1 MEMLL
6 KLQRSTES
14 LRERRKNMKK
24 EVKFILGFCIIIL
37 AVFAY
42 AHISKTHA
50 IYDTSI
56 DPSEYGSVVENQDV
70 VLEQIFISE
79 EQYLD
84 GIKIKGAENGD
95 ISQVS
100 ICYTL
105 KEKDTE
111 KLVAEGEVNA
121 KEALSTQ
128 FYELPFQR
136 IENCKGKKYLLEVEQ
151 YTNDQKSSVN
161 FMYEKKIEDGT
172 DMSVNNEKVKGTVIM
187 RTITKRF
194 DLETFFVVL
203 VFVIYIIFFIRIL
216 YKLFK

>member
-1 MEMLL
+1 M
-6 KLQRSTES
+6 K
-14 LRERRKNMKK
+14 RK
-24 EVKFILGFCIIIL
+24 VKFILGFCIIIL

-42 AHISKTHA
+42 AHISKTRA

-56 DPSEYGSVVENQDV
+56 DPSEYGSIIENQDV
-70 VLEQIFISE
+70 VLEQTFISE
-79 EQYLD
+79 EHYLD

-111 KLVAEGEVNA
+111 KVVAEGKVNA
-121 KEALSTQ
+121 KDALSRQ

-136 IENCKGKKYLLEVEQ
+136 IENCKGKEYTLEVEQ
-151 YTNDQKSSVN
+151 YTNDQKSGVN
-161 FMYEKKIEDGT
+161 FMYENKIEDGT
-172 DMSVNNEKVKGTVIM
+172 SMSVNNKDIQGTIIM

-194 DLETFFVVL
+194 DLETFFVVS
-203 VFVIYIIFFIRIL
+203 VFVIYIIFFIRFL